1 MTHLKKD
8 ALLRKL
14 KIPKALEVDDEIVK
28 CYVKVTFIGH
38 LLLFVTVI
46 LNNTWKGKRDLHYH
60 CYFQWINFQDLYFYA
75 VN

>member
-14 KIPKALEVDDEIVK
+14 KIPKALEGDDEIGK
-28 CYVKVTFIGH
+28 CYVKVTFIRH
-38 LLLFVTVI
+38 LLQFVTVI
-46 LNNTWKGKRDLHYH
+46 LNNTWTGKRDLHYH
-60 CYFQWINFQDLYFYA
+60 CYSQWINFQDLYFYA